1 MKKYIYI
8 SVLALSSFSIS
19 ALSQRV
25 SQQANASVRISW
37 QNRQPQRPS
46 YPPDDCDHR
55 YRNQPH
61 NPCHQCNQGCD
72 WRNERDGHHQGRG
85 GAYPQGYNQR
95 YRRGLSDQGLNG
107 LVSQLRRAN
116 FDSDKLMIAKQA
128 IQSQG
133 VYADQVLRIMREF
146 SFESSRL
153 ELAQF
158 AYDRCLDIENYYLVN
173 DGFQFSSSVRE
184 LNDFIY

>member
-1 MKKYIYI
+1 M
-8 SVLALSSFSIS
+8 
-19 ALSQRV
+19 
-25 SQQANASVRISW
+25 
-37 QNRQPQRPS
+37 
-46 YPPDDCDHR
+46 
-55 YRNQPH
+55 
-61 NPCHQCNQGCD
+61 
-72 WRNERDGHHQGRG
+72 
-85 GAYPQGYNQR
+85 
-95 YRRGLSDQGLNG
+95 
-107 LVSQLRRAN
+107 RRAN

-158 AYDRCLDIENYYLVN
+158 AYDRCLDIENYYVVN